1 MDDLSEAG
9 KAVERLEL
17 DFPVLYDEAGDVIK
31 SYGVFNDST
40 GVAIPSTFIV
50 DTDGAIRWEFIG
62 SASHRTSTE
71 DIIAQLEQL
80 S

>member
-1 MDDLSEAG
+1 MES
-9 KAVERLEL
+9 LEL
-17 DFPVLYDEAGDVIK
+17 DFPVLYDEDGDIIE
-31 SYGVFNDST
+31 SYGVLNEGT

-50 DTDGAIRWEFIG
+50 DTKGAIVWEFKG
-62 SASHRTSTE
+62 STSHRTSSE